1 MKTKE
6 DLTRRGRK
14 VITVL
19 SNDKYWDRRK
29 WNFKGSEQNAI
40 YLILSVMIVNY
51 FYFNPPQTYWI
62 LPKHIESSSNI
73 LNPPQTS
80 WILFKHLESSSNIL
94 NPLQTSWILLKHL
107 ESSSNISN
115 TSQTS
120 WILLKYI
127 KYPSNNLNPPQT
139 SWILHQISHIPLK
152 HLKFLSNILNLYQ
165 IPGNISIPHSYL
177 RYPPPSARKK

>member
-6 DLTRRGRK
+6 DLARRGRK

-94 NPLQTSWILLKHL
+94 NPPQISQIPHKHL
-107 ESSSNISN
+107 ESSSNTSN
-115 TSQTS
+115 TPQTT
-120 WILLKYI
+120 WILLKHHEFSI
-127 KYPSNNLNPPQT
+127 KYLTYPSNISNSSQT
-139 SWILHQISHIPLK
+139 FW
-152 HLKFLSNILNLYQ
+152 
-165 IPGNISIPHSYL
+165 ISIKSPETSQFSTHISDT
-177 RYPPPSARKK
+177 PPSARKK